1 MSLAAGEEH
10 GTPKGVQTFCQTAIY
25 KHSTPI
31 GVKFYFYQLSDS
43 RDAMKPVLITTL
55 TFVLLCWANPALA
68 LQDDDT
74 ATIDAF
80 ISRQA
85 KRERG
90 EEYQDARKVVS
101 GDLTHDGQ
109 PETVVLYTIEGQ
121 GGSNLHI
128 QYLAVFLR
136 RNGKLSPLTHM
147 DVGGKSTRGVELI
160 SVENNS
166 ILLDTLNYGPKDA
179 SCCPSVKGKTSY
191 VLSGGR
197 LREQRRR
204 KTR

>member
-1 MSLAAGEEH
+1 MNLASA
-10 GTPKGVQTFCQTAIY
+10 F
-25 KHSTPI
+25 
-31 GVKFYFYQLSDS
+31 
-43 RDAMKPVLITTL
+43 
-55 TFVLLCWANPALA
+55 
-68 LQDDDT
+68 QDNDT
-74 ATIDAF
+74 VVIDAF
-80 ISRQA
+80 IARQA

-90 EEYQDARKVVS
+90 EEYREARKVVN
-101 GDLTHDGQ
+101 GDLTHDGE
-109 PETVVLYTIEGQ
+109 PETVVLYTVEGQ
-121 GGSNLHI
+121 GRSNLYI
-128 QYLAVFLR
+128 QYLAVFVR

-179 SCCPSVKGKTSY
+179 SCCPSVKGTTSY

-204 KTR
+204 KTTR

>member
-1 MSLAAGEEH
+1 
-10 GTPKGVQTFCQTAIY
+10 
-25 KHSTPI
+25 
-31 GVKFYFYQLSDS
+31 
-43 RDAMKPVLITTL
+43 MKLL
-55 TFVLLCWANPALA
+55 TFFVLTLVALIPFSKMA
-68 LQDDDT
+68 FGFQIDDSSF
-74 ATIDAF
+74 IDSF
-80 ISRQA
+80 ITRQA

-90 EEYQDARKVVS
+90 EEYREARKVVT

-128 QYLAVFLR
+128 QYLAVFVR
-136 RNGKLSPLTHM
+136 RNGKLLPLTHM
-147 DVGGKSTRGVELI
+147 DVGGKSTRAVELL

-204 KTR
+204 KRSF

>member
-1 MSLAAGEEH
+1 MGFQ
-10 GTPKGVQTFCQTAIY
+10 V
-25 KHSTPI
+25 
-31 GVKFYFYQLSDS
+31 
-43 RDAMKPVLITTL
+43 
-55 TFVLLCWANPALA
+55 
-68 LQDDDT
+68 DDT
-74 ATIDAF
+74 SVIDSF
-80 ISRQA
+80 ITRQA

-90 EEYQDARKVVS
+90 EEYREARKVVTA
-101 GDLTHDGQ
+101 DLTHDGQ
-109 PETVVLYTIEGQ
+109 PESVVLYTIEGQ

-128 QYLAVFLR
+128 QYLAVFVR

-160 SVENNS
+160 SIENNS

-204 KTR
+204 RHSKT